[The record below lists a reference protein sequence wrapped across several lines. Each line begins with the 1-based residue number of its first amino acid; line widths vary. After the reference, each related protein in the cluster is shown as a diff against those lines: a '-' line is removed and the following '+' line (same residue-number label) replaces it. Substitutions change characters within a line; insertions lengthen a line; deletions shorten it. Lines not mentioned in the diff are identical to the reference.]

1 MDGQKPV
8 QSGFPLV
15 SPYISMLGT
24 PIEVNMAV
32 AMDKP
37 WTKSVT
43 LALEEPGK
51 YVTIANTTEASW
63 AMIEDWPLDDAEA
76 LDRALDICA
85 AVIEGKRPAEDAR
98 KAFLEAA
105 AEAGLHV
112 RD

>member
-1 MDGQKPV
+1 
-8 QSGFPLV
+8 
-15 SPYISMLGT
+15 MLGT
-24 PIEVNMAV
+24 PIDVNMAA